1 MTQGLADMRR
11 DYTRDGLTEAQAP
24 AEPFALFH
32 QWFADAVKTEQA
44 PVEANALTLATVDQD
59 GRPHCRILLLKGL
72 TSRVS
77 PSSPTTTAP
86 RASIWPRIR
95 SRP

>member
-32 QWFADAVKTEQA
+32 QWFADAAVSYTH
-44 PVEANALTLATVDQD
+44 LTL
-59 GRPHCRILLLKGL
+59 
-72 TSRVS
+72 
-77 PSSPTTTAP
+77 PTIY
-86 RASIWPRIR
+86 SV
-95 SRP
+95 

>member
-32 QWFADAVKTEQA
+32 TCLLYTSDAADE
-44 PVEANALTLATVDQD
+44 
-59 GRPHCRILLLKGL
+59 
-72 TSRVS
+72 
-77 PSSPTTTAP
+77 
-86 RASIWPRIR
+86 
-95 SRP
+95 